1 MMLHFQTEGKAMSQ
15 IAIDI
20 LNNKKNM
27 RESVFF
33 DKIQETTEGKI
44 LYQCKNHD
52 YVYVPAHFEDAD
64 GVRRRGGYYDETGK
78 YYQQLRIIAEDED
91 AVITCK
97 YCGHTVD
104 LRVNSEVLHDL
115 KCPNCDAVLEYV
127 VEKKIGTAP
136 KYVNV
141 SEIKR
146 PEVKVEATHKDKFK
160 TKSDYLAY
168 YKDIAKRRGNI
179 LLHLLKM
186 LATFRLGVLSLLF
199 YNVVAIII
207 LFIAQWLGFID

>member
-1 MMLHFQTEGKAMSQ
+1 MNQ

-20 LNNKKNM
+20 LRNSERK
-27 RESVFF
+27 RESVFL
-33 DKIQETTEGKI
+33 DKIPETAEGKVF
-44 LYQCKNHD
+44 YQCKIHD
-52 YVYVPAHFEDAD
+52 YVYVPVNFEDAD
-64 GVRRRGGYYDETGK
+64 GVRRRAGYYDETGK
-78 YYQQLRIIAEDED
+78 FYQRLHIIAEGED

-127 VEKKIGTAP
+127 VEKKIGTAT

-146 PEVKVEATHKDKFK
+146 PENKIEAD
-160 TKSDYLAY
+160 
-168 YKDIAKRRGNI
+168 YKDRFDISNYMARLGEYARRKKKVA
-179 LLHLLKM
+179 LRFLRM
-186 LATFRLGVLSLLF
+186 MATFQLGAVSMAFYAVLTIIICLLF
-199 YNVVAIII
+199 I
-207 LFIAQWLGFID
+207 WLE